1 MKNKNS
7 ATATLTALVFGELIV
22 SASTVGVS
30 VLIEKYSY
38 KVVTGVIFGFLVA
51 VFNFIFLTISVN
63 RAVNK
68 FVELRGNAE
77 MSEEEAEKFAAE
89 HIGGIQTA
97 QKLSYLVRTATMIG
111 ALVLAFITGYFNV
124 LATVIPLLA
133 FQPILL
139 VSQLILQK
147 KGGQ

>member
-7 ATATLTALVFGELIV
+7 TTATLAALVFGELAV
-22 SASTVGVS
+22 SAATVGVS

-38 KVVTGVIFGFLVA
+38 KVVTGVVLGFLVA